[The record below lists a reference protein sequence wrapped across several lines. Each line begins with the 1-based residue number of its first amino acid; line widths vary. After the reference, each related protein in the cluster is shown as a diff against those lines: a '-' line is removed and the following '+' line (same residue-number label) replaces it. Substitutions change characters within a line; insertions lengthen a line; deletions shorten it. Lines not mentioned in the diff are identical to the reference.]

1 MRAERSYRESV
12 CVQRAQDA
20 VEVAWTAPAA
30 WGRWGGRRGTARA
43 QCRGCARDYVDALTG
58 KRHAAVAQAWAREVV
73 GRPEVEAELRTF
85 AAAPQRLGE
94 DGRATWSERLWLA
107 DMSRA
112 S

>member
-1 MRAERSYRESV
+1 MRAAGTGRGRGSLDCAGRVGAVGRPERDGTGT
-12 CVQRAQDA
+12 VQ
-20 VEVAWTAPAA
+20 
-30 WGRWGGRRGTARA
+30 
-43 QCRGCARDYVDALTG
+43 GCARDYVDALTG